1 MPRFV
6 VVEQGPAD
14 KSARVV
20 IEAASAQE
28 AGERMTKAGWKIASV
43 TVEGDLEGPA
53 TVEQL
58 RARLA
63 LIEQKLDE
71 LSKRPAARLSF
82 WKVFLAAWLAALA
95 MWPAALLLGKLF
107 G

>member
-6 VVEQGPAD
+6 VVEQGPAE
-14 KSARVV
+14 KSARVTV
-20 IEAASAQE
+20 EAASAQE
-28 AGERMTKAGWKIASV
+28 AGERMAKAGWKIASV
-43 TVEGDLEGPA
+43 TVEGDFEGPA

-63 LIEQKLDE
+63 VIEQRLDE
-71 LSKRPAARLSF
+71 ISKRPAVRLSF

-95 MWPAALLLGKLF
+95 MWPAALLLGKMF
-107 G
+107 E